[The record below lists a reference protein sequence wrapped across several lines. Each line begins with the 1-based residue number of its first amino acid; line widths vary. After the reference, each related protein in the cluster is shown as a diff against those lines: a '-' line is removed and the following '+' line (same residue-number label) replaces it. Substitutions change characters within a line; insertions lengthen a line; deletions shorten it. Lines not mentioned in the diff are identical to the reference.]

1 MGQYQYQL
9 ARWLGSIGV
18 GGAIAALAALSCAQ
32 PAQAQAAYGSY
43 VGIGAA
49 VGVTDDSETGEGDT
63 FSAVIA
69 GRYRF
74 LEVPVSIRAQAFV
87 FGDTFAFV
95 PTVSYDYPLNWN
107 TDIYLGAGV
116 SFTSDDE
123 GDDPSPVGDK
133 TAFVLQPGID
143 YTLPNSNVV
152 LFGNAIIA
160 FDAYREG
167 GNTAVSIQS
176 GVGYQF

>member
-1 MGQYQYQL
+1 MKTIKNLIVQAAIASTL
-9 ARWLGSIGV
+9 
-18 GGAIAALAALSCAQ
+18 GGALAGATGLMAPQ

-49 VGVTDDSETGEGDT
+49 FGLTEESETGDSDN
-63 FSAVIA
+63 FSGVIT

-74 LEVPVSIRAQAFV
+74 LRMPVSLRATAFV
-87 FGDTFAFV
+87 FGGGFAIV
-95 PTVSYDYPLNWN
+95 PTVSYDYPLSWN

-116 SFTSDDE
+116 SFPT
-123 GDDPSPVGDK
+123 GDDTTPVGNQ

-143 YTLPNSNVV
+143 HMFPGSRLG
-152 LFGNAIIA
+152 LFGSAIIA
-160 FDAYREG
+160 FGGYRDG
-167 GNTAVSIQS
+167 GNTAVSLQG

>member
-1 MGQYQYQL
+1 MSSMTSRLKTFAL
-9 ARWLGSIGV
+9 ASV
-18 GGAIAALAALSCAQ
+18 ASSAIAGLATLGIAA

-43 VGIGAA
+43 VGIGPAFGLTSDA
-49 VGVTDDSETGEGDT
+49 ETGEGSG
-63 FSAVIA
+63 FSGVIS

-74 LEVPVSIRAQAFV
+74 LELPISIRAQALV
-87 FGDTFAFV
+87 FSSSFAFV

-107 TDIYLGAGV
+107 TDIYLGAGISFPSGDGV
-116 SFTSDDE
+116 SL
-123 GDDPSPVGDK
+123 VGDR

-143 YTLPNSNVV
+143 YTFSNSRLV

-160 FDAYREG
+160 FNAYREG
-167 GNTAVSIQS
+167 GNTAVSLQT

>member
-1 MGQYQYQL
+1 MKQIKRRLMQ
-9 ARWLGSIGV
+9 A
-18 GGAIAALAALSCAQ
+18 AIASTLGGTLAGASLMADAR
-32 PAQAQAAYGSY
+32 PANAQAAYGSY

-49 VGVTDDSETGEGDT
+49 FGITEEADTGRGDGFSGVIT
-63 FSAVIA
+63 

-74 LEVPVSIRAQAFV
+74 LRMPVSLRATAFV
-87 FGDTFAFV
+87 FGGSFAIV

-116 SFTSDDE
+116 SFPTGSDD
-123 GDDPSPVGDK
+123 DVSPVGNQ

-143 YTLPNSNVV
+143 YMFPNSRLG

-160 FDAYREG
+160 FGGYREG
-167 GNTAVSIQS
+167 GNTAVSLQG

>member
-1 MGQYQYQL
+1 MKQMKRRLKQAAIASAL
-9 ARWLGSIGV
+9 
-18 GGAIAALAALSCAQ
+18 GGAIAGGVGLADMK
-32 PAQAQAAYGSY
+32 PANAQAAYGSY

-49 VGVTDDSETGEGDT
+49 FGITEEAETGRGGGFDMVLT
-63 FSAVIA
+63 

-74 LEVPVSIRAQAFV
+74 LRMPVSLRATAFL
-87 FGDTFAFV
+87 FDNFTIV

-116 SFTSDDE
+116 SFPFGGDE
-123 GDDPSPVGDK
+123 DVSPVGNQ

-143 YTLPNSNVV
+143 YMFPNSRLG
-152 LFGNAIIA
+152 LFGSAIIA
-160 FDAYREG
+160 FGGYREG
-167 GNTAVSIQS
+167 GNTAVSVQG

>member
-1 MGQYQYQL
+1 MKQIKRLLMQAAIASAL
-9 ARWLGSIGV
+9 
-18 GGAIAALAALSCAQ
+18 GGALIGISGLVNSK
-32 PAQAQAAYGSY
+32 PANAQAAYGSY

-49 VGVTDDSETGEGDT
+49 FGLTEEAETGRGDG
-63 FSAVIA
+63 FSGVIT

-74 LEVPVSIRAQAFV
+74 LRMPVSLRATAFV
-87 FGDTFAFV
+87 FGGSLALV

-107 TDIYLGAGV
+107 TDIYLGAGI
-116 SFTSDDE
+116 SFPTGDE
-123 GDDPSPVGDK
+123 DDPSPVGNA
-133 TAFVLQPGID
+133 TSFVLQPGID
-143 YTLPNSNVV
+143 YMFPNSRLT

-160 FDAYREG
+160 FGGYREG